1 MGGLK
6 MKNYKNLSLP
16 VLTQTDIDL
25 LEELSNACAV
35 SGNEK
40 EVRKIVRREI
50 QPIADSFEVD
60 ALGNAVAVKKA
71 KTESFTRVL
80 ISAHMDEIG
89 FMLVNE
95 EDPGIFRFKAVGG
108 IDPRQMAGK
117 AVWVGPDHLPG
128 IIGACPV
135 HLTTPE
141 ERKKTI
147 KESDLRID
155 IGAENKAVKPGMFAY
170 YATKFSEMGSSVC
183 GKALD
188 DRFGVCI
195 LIRLFKECPENVE
208 LIAAFTVQE
217 EVGLRGASVVAWD
230 RKPDAAIVLD
240 STPAMDLPRWD
251 GEESFIYKSRLGE
264 GPAIYTH
271 DGRTLSDPRIIN
283 YLIET
288 AEVYGIP
295 CQRRQPMPGGT
306 DAGAIHLTQEGI
318 PTVSVSVPG
327 RYAHSAASIARKSDW
342 EAQLHLLYAA
352 IANINKDLFAQ
363 PR

>member
-1 MGGLK
+1 
-6 MKNYKNLSLP
+6 
-16 VLTQTDIDL
+16 
-25 LEELSNACAV
+25 
-35 SGNEK
+35 
-40 EVRKIVRREI
+40 
-50 QPIADSFEVD
+50 
-60 ALGNAVAVKKA
+60 
-71 KTESFTRVL
+71 
-80 ISAHMDEIG
+80 
-89 FMLVNE
+89 
-95 EDPGIFRFKAVGG
+95 
-108 IDPRQMAGK
+108 
-117 AVWVGPDHLPG
+117 
-128 IIGACPV
+128 
-135 HLTTPE
+135 
-141 ERKKTI
+141 
-147 KESDLRID
+147 
-155 IGAENKAVKPGMFAY
+155 
-170 YATKFSEMGSSVC
+170 MGSSVC

-188 DRFGVCI
+188 DRFGICI
-195 LIRLFKECPENVE
+195 LIRLFKDCPENVE

-217 EVGLRGASVVAWD
+217 EVGVRGASVVAWD
-230 RKPDAAIVLD
+230 RKPDAAIIID

-318 PTVSVSVPG
+318 PSVSVSVPG

-342 EAQLHLLYAA
+342 EAQLQLLYTAL
-352 IANINKDLFAQ
+352 ANIDKDLFAQ